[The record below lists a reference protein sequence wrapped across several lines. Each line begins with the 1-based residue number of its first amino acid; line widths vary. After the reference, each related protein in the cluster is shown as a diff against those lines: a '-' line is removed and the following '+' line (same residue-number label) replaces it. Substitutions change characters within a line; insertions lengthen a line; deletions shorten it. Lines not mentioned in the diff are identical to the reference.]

1 MAGRGKLRNLPWRW
15 VLPAARYHLA
25 VRALVALLFLAGAW
39 LIFRGD
45 FSNDIASMLPDGS
58 RSARSYTEIN
68 RSGMF
73 HKVILSFSR
82 KDGRSFHE
90 IPPGG
95 MLDRIAAESNYSRN
109 ELINIILRHGVE
121 NIEIE

>member
-25 VRALVALLFLAGAW
+25 VRAVVALLFLAGAW
-39 LIFRGD
+39 LIFRGH

-58 RSARSYTEIN
+58 RSAKSYTEIN

-82 KDGRSFHE
+82 KDGMEGSLADAVRL
-90 IPPGG
+90 P
-95 MLDRIAAESNYSRN
+95 DRR
-109 ELINIILRHGVE
+109 ELPDAVG
-121 NIEIE
+121 